1 MPRGVLA
8 AVRVAGAARVAD
20 HSSGSA
26 WPRRTGR
33 PHVLR
38 PSHRGFSELREL
50 LTRDSRKRAHLR
62 DATGPGRAYHYTL
75 GRRRVREENRMRAEQ
90 TVSEMV
96 VESLARQAEVLS
108 EGSGK
113 TFEEAFAEVLET
125 PSGRRLGELAD
136 GPHRHE
142 RASEW
147 QAGLIADREAQRPA
161 HLRERVD
168 GRNRQAWLER
178 YMEWVGGTDGREE
191 YHAFLRE
198 RFASV
203 EG

>member
-1 MPRGVLA
+1 
-8 AVRVAGAARVAD
+8 
-20 HSSGSA
+20 
-26 WPRRTGR
+26 
-33 PHVLR
+33 
-38 PSHRGFSELREL
+38 
-50 LTRDSRKRAHLR
+50 
-62 DATGPGRAYHYTL
+62 
-75 GRRRVREENRMRAEQ
+75 MRAEQ

-108 EGSGK
+108 EVSGK
-113 TFEEAFAEVLET
+113 TFEEAFAEVLQT

-136 GPHRHE
+136 GPHRHQ

-168 GRNRQAWLER
+168 GRNRHAWLER

-203 EG
+203 VG